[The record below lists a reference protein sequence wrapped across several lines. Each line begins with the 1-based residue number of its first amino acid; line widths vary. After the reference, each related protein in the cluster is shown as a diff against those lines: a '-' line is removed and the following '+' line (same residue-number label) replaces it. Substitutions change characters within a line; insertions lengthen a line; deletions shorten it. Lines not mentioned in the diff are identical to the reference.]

1 MPRQRLQDGTTSTAD
16 ASTRYTTRL
25 RHSSPGTRGTRETC
39 SGGATTAGWAVSAR
53 LRAGA
58 ADRRC
63 DRRRGVEA
71 RRHRGAGRLHDRV
84 PGVGRAFGSIRRE
97 EFCGQHHVTLT
108 SSGTQAEYLREYR
121 LPDAHGPFTH
131 DGGRQRPVVRP
142 SVHTRSRPGHPG
154 PSPDDIASQH
164 IEVVVAMQHRYAGTD
179 RDGSDQAVDQPPYC
193 LVFTAAARVV
203 PA

>member
-1 MPRQRLQDGTTSTAD
+1 MGQRLQGGLF
-16 ASTRYTTRL
+16 L
-25 RHSSPGTRGTRETC
+25 RGCAQVLRID
-39 SGGATTAGWAVSAR
+39 GATGAVEWKLGGTAAPDGSTTEF
-53 LRAGA
+53 LEL
-58 ADRRC
+58 
-63 DRRRGVEA
+63 VE
-71 RRHRGAGRLHDRV
+71 HSDPPV
-84 PGVGRAFGSIRRE
+84 VE

-164 IEVVVAMQHRYAGTD
+164 VEVVVAMQHRYAGTD

-193 LVFTAAARVV
+193 LVFTAAARVGRL

>member
-1 MPRQRLQDGTTSTAD
+1 MGQRLQGGLFF
-16 ASTRYTTRL
+16 RGCGQVL
-25 RHSSPGTRGTRETC
+25 RID
-39 SGGATTAGWAVSAR
+39 GATGAVEWKLGGTAAPDGSTTEF
-53 LRAGA
+53 LEL
-58 ADRRC
+58 
-63 DRRRGVEA
+63 VE
-71 RRHRGAGRLHDRV
+71 HSDPSV
-84 PGVGRAFGSIRRE
+84 VE

-179 RDGSDQAVDQPPYC
+179 RDGSDQAVDQPPYR
-193 LVFTAAARVV
+193 LVFTAAARVGETPGLTPLRQSGTVNPCV
-203 PA
+203 PRQSP

>member
-1 MPRQRLQDGTTSTAD
+1 MGQRLQGGLF
-16 ASTRYTTRL
+16 L
-25 RHSSPGTRGTRETC
+25 RGCAQVLRID
-39 SGGATTAGWAVSAR
+39 GATGAVEWKLGGTAPPDGSTTEF
-53 LRAGA
+53 LEL
-58 ADRRC
+58 
-63 DRRRGVEA
+63 VE
-71 RRHRGAGRLHDRV
+71 HSDPSV
-84 PGVGRAFGSIRRE
+84 VE

-142 SVHTRSRPGHPG
+142 SVHIRSRPGHPG

-193 LVFTAAARVV
+193 LVFTAAARVGRL